1 MTTEIVINTVVK
13 ITGVTIDQLRSPSR
27 VEHIC
32 NARHIAA
39 YALHVML
46 GNSLNVA
53 GAALNRDHASVM
65 HSCRVC
71 MEWLDDERVN
81 PSAARLLRQVIN
93 DINEGAGDFFTNPK
107 QK

>member
-1 MTTEIVINTVVK
+1 MTHNDVLCIVTQR
-13 ITGVTIDQLRSPSR
+13 TDVTSGELRSRSR
-27 VEHIC
+27 VQNIC
-32 NARHIAA
+32 EARHIAA

-46 GNSLNVA
+46 GYSTTAA
-53 GAALNRDHASVM
+53 GKLLNRDHASVM
-65 HSCRVC
+65 HSCDVC

>member
-1 MTTEIVINTVVK
+1 MTTEIVINTVAK
-13 ITGVTIDQLRSPSR
+13 ATGVTIDQLRSPSR

-53 GAALNRDHASVM
+53 GYIINRNHATVLQ
-65 HSCRVC
+65 SCRVC
-71 MEWLDDERVN
+71 EEWLKEPRVN
-81 PSAARLLRQVIN
+81 PIGAHLLKQVISTLT
-93 DINEGAGDFFTNPK
+93 EGEGDKFNPK